1 MTKPIRVGIVGTNAN
16 RAWAHDAHIPAL
28 KNLRQFSIVAVSART
43 QTLAEEARRA
53 FDVPRGFGDSFELVR
68 DPEVDLVTVTVKV
81 PEHRAVVLA
90 ALDAGKHVYC
100 EWPLGRDLDE
110 ALELQ
115 AAVRPG
121 SHVAIGFQG
130 ISAPAVRR
138 AADIVQSGALG
149 QLRVLRM
156 FSPTAGWGADAP
168 PFFAYLQD
176 KKNGATLETIAGGH
190 SLAIIEAIVGKYLE
204 VQARNSI
211 LCPQVRIR
219 GTDEFLERSCAD
231 HMLVLGRH
239 ETGCISTLEVMGG
252 TAKPFAFE
260 LTGEQGWLKLTSDG
274 LGGFQVGQLKLE
286 TSVEIAPF
294 SDATIGNLAGPPI
307 NVAEAYLR
315 FADDIL
321 EDARTVPDFAYAV
334 RLTRLLDSIV
344 LASEQGNRQLIQF

>member
-168 PFFAYLQD
+168 PFLPICKTKRMVRRLKPSPA
-176 KKNGATLETIAGGH
+176 GIA
-190 SLAIIEAIVGKYLE
+190 SQSSRQSWE
-204 VQARNSI
+204 S
-211 LCPQVRIR
+211 
-219 GTDEFLERSCAD
+219 TSRS
-231 HMLVLGRH
+231 
-239 ETGCISTLEVMGG
+239 
-252 TAKPFAFE
+252 
-260 LTGEQGWLKLTSDG
+260 
-274 LGGFQVGQLKLE
+274 KLE
-286 TSVEIAPF
+286 IVFFARRYVSEVPMNSSNEAV
-294 SDATIGNLAGPPI
+294 PI
-307 NVAEAYLR
+307 ICSFLDV
-315 FADDIL
+315 
-321 EDARTVPDFAYAV
+321 
-334 RLTRLLDSIV
+334 TRPGVFPLWK
-344 LASEQGNRQLIQF
+344 